1 MVPKSSSIFTLSS
14 TLVYY
19 LFDSGHLSG
28 CEIISHCGFDFHF
41 SDAEYSFIFLLAM
54 CMPSLE
60 KCLFKSFIF
69 KSEFVVIIIKLWVLF
84 IYS

>member
-1 MVPKSSSIFTLSS
+1 MPKSSSTSTFSS

-19 LFDSGHLSG
+19 PFYSGHCNG

-41 SDAEYSFIFLLAM
+41 SDAEYFFTFSLAI
-54 CMPSLE
+54 CMSSLE

-84 IYS
+84 MYS